1 MYLVLKH
8 KFWNVHLYIKLMFK
22 IKNDQTIKSTSP
34 ELLDFHSR
42 IRYVIH
48 KWISLKQVV
57 CFDP

>member
-1 MYLVLKH
+1 
-8 KFWNVHLYIKLMFK
+8 MFK

-48 KWISLKQVV
+48 K
-57 CFDP
+57 